1 MGLLKKIFMKKQEDL
16 KELQKRNVIIAD
28 GKEVE
33 LDQKAIEFLD
43 IYEHNI
49 EDARAGKLESQFLI
63 GKILKEFADS
73 YWYGMNRIDEAVD
86 WLKKA
91 ADKGC
96 GAAYTKLGMYYY
108 SERYESLDYEK
119 AILLFHKAAE
129 LGDAEGVYQLGY
141 SYKNGYGV
149 DKDVY
154 EALSYFLKAAEL
166 GNGDAMEEVGIAYYE
181 GNIIEEDKD
190 KAFKY
195 LSNAFIM
202 CDYHLKHFYYY
213 LAQCYMN
220 GEGTEKCPEKAV
232 KILEKVCSKNILARN
247 NDERNM
253 LIYCYENGIGTDV
266 NMRRASE
273 LRRQDRESGKFW
285 DDFAAIM
292 SDNSTK

>member
-1 MGLLKKIFMKKQEDL
+1 MNYESEITVEVCVDLSSLIKILEENGFEL
-16 KELQKRNVIIAD
+16 KEVYDLN
-28 GKEVE
+28 
-33 LDQKAIEFLD
+33 D
-43 IYEHNI
+43 IY
-49 EDARAGKLESQFLI
+49 LI
-63 GKILKEFADS
+63 NKND
-73 YWYGMNRIDEAVD
+73 
-86 WLKKA
+86 KK
-91 ADKGC
+91 D
-96 GAAYTKLGMYYY
+96 
-108 SERYESLDYEK
+108 DY
-119 AILLFHKAAE
+119 
-129 LGDAEGVYQLGY
+129 
-141 SYKNGYGV
+141 
-149 DKDVY
+149 
-154 EALSYFLKAAEL
+154 LSMLNKCVL
-166 GNGDAMEEVGIAYYE
+166 IR
-181 GNIIEEDKD
+181 NIIEEDKD

-273 LRRQDRESGKFW
+273 LRRQDRESEKFW